1 MNRILLSIVILTTGV
16 VHAQQKSYGLKKG
29 DVLIEGNFQFYST
42 KESIAIREN
51 YQTRAKETSSMLAP
65 KAGFLISDKF
75 LFGIELKFYRQ
86 SQEDKTL
93 ETKEKA
99 NEFYAGIYGRY
110 YFLEVGSRLK
120 TFSELSFGMSNQRI
134 TPNNTDAI
142 KTTGYRGGVGLGVNY
157 FVSPNIAVN
166 FSLSD
171 LLQFSTSSPLGE
183 KMSDI
188 KSVESGTNINV
199 FNNFFSTAT
208 FGVAFKL

>member
-1 MNRILLSIVILTTGV
+1 MNKILLSIVILTTGSLQ
-16 VHAQQKSYGLKKG
+16 AQKKEYGLKKG

-42 KESIAIREN
+42 KESIDLGKK
-51 YQTRAKETSSMLAP
+51 YQTTMKENSSMLAP